1 LLTAVRRAVGGASG
15 RAVIFSTHILEDIDA
30 IADRVLVLQRGRLIL
45 DAPLHEIR
53 ANQGARSIAAVLYE
67 MLGAA

>member
-1 LLTAVRRAVGGASG
+1 
-15 RAVIFSTHILEDIDA
+15 VIFSTHILEDIDA